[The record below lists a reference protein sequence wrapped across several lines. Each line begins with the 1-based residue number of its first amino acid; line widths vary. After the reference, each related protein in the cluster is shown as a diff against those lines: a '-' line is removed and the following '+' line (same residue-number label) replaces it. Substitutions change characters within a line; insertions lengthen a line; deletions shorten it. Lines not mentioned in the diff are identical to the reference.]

1 MAQGT
6 ATMNAVVNNY
16 VGSVTWNETGINKAS
31 KYDIV
36 VDFKDPH
43 SSAMVIEII
52 VPNTLTINSGTFSCK
67 TSLSIVSPNFVLSGN
82 MITLSNLVTTTSTIP
97 AQQITITLNNLVNP
111 SSVKL
116 IGSFSVRT
124 YYSSDLQ

>member
-97 AQQITITLNNLVNP
+97 PQQITITLNNLVNP

>member
-16 VGSVTWNETGINKAS
+16 VGSVTGNEMGVNKPS

-36 VDFKDPH
+36 LDLKDPH
-43 SSAMVIEII
+43 SSAMLIEII
-52 VPNTLTINSGTFSCK
+52 VPNTLVINSATFSCK
-67 TSLSIVSPNFVLSGN
+67 TSLSIVSPNFVISGN